1 MMERTL
7 APSSRRFAT
16 SLLSGEL
23 ALIVA
28 VVVVWLVVAARFAS
42 AQEIWVDETTQLS
55 GLTLGPME
63 VVGWLGG
70 DRQDRFDVPGDRMPP
85 VSYWLG
91 SAWASLFGA
100 TENSL
105 RALGIVL
112 VGAAAALIASA
123 AHRAWGSLAGWIS
136 GIAFALSPNA
146 ILSGVE
152 IRAYPLLIFLSAVA
166 FWLMVALEDVECVR
180 RPSRWV
186 ALAATCIV
194 AAYTHFFGLVLAGAV
209 FLGLLAFDSVR
220 KEGRAY
226 WLLGTGMIA
235 VASVGLLP
243 FIRAAMNISPSGTE
257 PKEVLPGVV
266 RLAYRTLGGHPAL
279 AVYWPVLVAGLTGAL
294 IVLAAVPL
302 PKRRARVGHALAL
315 SLGAGFIVVTGV
327 KAVTAS
333 FEALSISYNSW
344 MMPAVFIAMGSV
356 AALEGTRGRWIRV
369 GGTGL
374 LWAGSAA
381 GAFVL
386 LSNRPTFAHTAA
398 ERMAERIRAAGHSD
412 LAVVHDG
419 GGVWGHSY
427 FPLRFTFGRSLR
439 QFVAEPGSD
448 GKVVFKALPRLEPV
462 ADSAALGPR
471 VLWVTSRHQHTDEL
485 TAYVR
490 SGRLLPAPSESRL
503 RALPERRFRVER
515 SETLMAYVASDMVWL
530 RSRD

>member
-315 SLGAGFIVVTGV
+315 SLGAGF
-327 KAVTAS
+327 
-333 FEALSISYNSW
+333 
-344 MMPAVFIAMGSV
+344 
-356 AALEGTRGRWIRV
+356 
-369 GGTGL
+369 
-374 LWAGSAA
+374 
-381 GAFVL
+381 
-386 LSNRPTFAHTAA
+386 
-398 ERMAERIRAAGHSD
+398 
-412 LAVVHDG
+412 
-419 GGVWGHSY
+419 
-427 FPLRFTFGRSLR
+427 
-439 QFVAEPGSD
+439 
-448 GKVVFKALPRLEPV
+448 
-462 ADSAALGPR
+462 
-471 VLWVTSRHQHTDEL
+471 
-485 TAYVR
+485 
-490 SGRLLPAPSESRL
+490 
-503 RALPERRFRVER
+503 
-515 SETLMAYVASDMVWL
+515 
-530 RSRD
+530 